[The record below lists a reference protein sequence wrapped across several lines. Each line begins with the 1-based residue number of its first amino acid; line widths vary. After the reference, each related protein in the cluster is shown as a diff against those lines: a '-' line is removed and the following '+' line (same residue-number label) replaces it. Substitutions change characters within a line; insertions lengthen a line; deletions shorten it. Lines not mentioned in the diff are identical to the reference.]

1 MRVLFRSQGLVDG
14 GVAPRLS
21 AGELPLLVYPSA
33 HAAVDAHLLQLRFEL
48 RRKAQTF
55 DRNQP
60 RHILR
65 IDAGIAQREIG
76 AEGMGDDRDRCEL
89 LLVDELG
96 DVIDIGRRRIAA
108 VGGPL
113 AVAMAP
119 EVGRDR
125 KSTRMNSSHYCAYS
139 MPSSA

>member
-1 MRVLFRSQGLVDG
+1 MIRRPTRSTRTDTLLPYTTLFRS
-14 GVAPRLS
+14 
-21 AGELPLLVYPSA
+21 
-33 HAAVDAHLLQLRFEL
+33 LQLRFEL
-48 RRKAQTF
+48 GRKAQTF
-55 DRNQP
+55 DCNQP

-76 AEGMGDDRDRCEL
+76 AEGMGDDRDRRQL

-96 DVIDIGRRRIAA
+96 DVIDMGRRRIAA

-119 EVGRDR
+119 EVGRDDVKVRPQILRHPIDR
-125 KSTRMNSSHYCAYS
+125 KSTRLNSSN
-139 MPSSA
+139 